1 MIKSGAVSSWD
12 SLWLRS
18 KVDSFRAILSSLSVP
33 LSFSSI
39 SSGAMLWLL
48 FCCSC
53 GASPSFPNSPSLES
67 GWASSFAAA
76 FSPGFAVASGPLSPS
91 FSASSAVASASF
103 SSPFSWARGSVPS
116 SSPSSSPARVSLALL
131 LEALCLTMKP
141 PLSVLSSR
149 SKVWMMM

>member
-53 GASPSFPNSPSLES
+53 GASPSFPTSPSLES

-91 FSASSAVASASF
+91 FS
-103 SSPFSWARGSVPS
+103 SPFSWARGSVPPSSPS